1 MFPIIAFQK
10 NFIIVALRKQ
20 AIIWDTG
27 ANNMSLQFNLVVIIS
42 LTLINGFDLVENVD
56 TKEACLTDELYGNFT
71 VEEYN
76 NLIERRK
83 FVRARMKN
91 QLYRNETETLFL
103 LNKLIEYPAPQDC
116 KIFGPTIPLVPI
128 RPISGLKRCILP
140 PLPFEQ
146 PVSFPNNSDISSKG
160 SKPFAKA

>member
-1 MFPIIAFQK
+1 MLAMFRPSWKAPLFTAPSPK
-10 NFIIVALRKQ
+10 NEI
-20 AIIWDTG
+20 D
-27 ANNMSLQFNLVVIIS
+27 
-42 LTLINGFDLVENVD
+42 
-56 TKEACLTDELYGNFT
+56 
-71 VEEYN
+71 
-76 NLIERRK
+76 
-83 FVRARMKN
+83 
-91 QLYRNETETLFL
+91 TLFL

-128 RPISGLKRCILP
+128 SPISGLKRCMLP